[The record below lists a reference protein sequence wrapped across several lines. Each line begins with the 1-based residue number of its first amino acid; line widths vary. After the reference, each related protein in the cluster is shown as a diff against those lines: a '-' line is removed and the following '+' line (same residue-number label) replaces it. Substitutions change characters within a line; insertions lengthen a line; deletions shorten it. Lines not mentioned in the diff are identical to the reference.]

1 MAVSNLR
8 LGGITSGFDTEAM
21 VTQLLS
27 SYQTRIDKQSQKIT
41 KLSWQQSAYQDITK
55 KITEFKNTYFDV
67 LKRDTYLMSPST
79 FNKFKADVTAT
90 SNADAAGLTV
100 STTSNSSSG
109 SYKIKLN
116 QAAKASTAQGNSIT
130 SGNFKLDLDKAL
142 SSASGEVKT
151 NDDGSKTWTMN
162 FALDVQVGG
171 IRKTISF
178 SADALLGADGNVAD
192 KDAAKSS
199 IIDSLNQKLQ
209 ESFGYSGKTS
219 GATGA
224 TDANGKEW
232 FLQVK
237 LGSDGKAEF
246 QVGGN
251 ASVSVAE
258 NKGNFGLAQPKE
270 KVAISTG
277 SVVTGVNALQVEIG
291 GKNVSVAFN
300 GVSSTY
306 YDSKGQTGNEAILA
320 EYKELKTAAY
330 RKSYNLADNEIVSD
344 EQLEKFTYSNEQAA
358 KDKNAASIKE
368 ALKGVAGYTFNFDGT
383 YVTAADSNGNSVDFS
398 MTSVEGGTLGLTK
411 ASASN
416 KINSGSTLSDLGFK
430 PEADGT
436 YKLNINGTEISLDKN
451 STISSM
457 MSAVNKS
464 AAGVTMTYSSLT
476 NSFTLESKEFGVSA
490 VNKSAAGVTMT
501 YSSLTNSF
509 TLESKEFGGAGKV
522 EVGDTSLG
530 RSLGLV
536 DDNGTVGASEGQNAI
551 FEINGQEVYL
561 NDNTYTLD
569 GNTFTFNDNMTIG
582 ETYTVN
588 IAKDST
594 TVKDALKKFVESY
607 NKLIDDVYGYIGKSP
622 AKDDDGNT
630 YEPLTNAEKDEMSED
645 EITKWEEKAKQGVL
659 YNDSTVS
666 TVMSQ
671 MRSAL
676 YTSVTLDDGSK
687 FGIYNLGI
695 KTSSEWSEHGKLQI
709 DENAFDKAFEN
720 NEDAI
725 IKLFTDSDTG
735 MMKKLNSVI
744 DGAVKS
750 SGAANT
756 RGTLVRKAG
765 KADSSVTTD
774 STIYKEMVKM
784 QDRLKELQDRYDTK
798 EEYWWK
804 VFTNMETAMADLNS
818 QTSYIS
824 SYLGTGTSSYQ

>member
-90 SNADAAGLTV
+90 SNADASGLTV

-277 SVVTGVNALQVEIG
+277 SVVTGVNAFQVEIG

-344 EQLEKFTYSNEQAA
+344 EQLEKFNYSNEQAA

-416 KINSGSTLSDLGFK
+416 KISSGSTLSDLGFK

-436 YKLNINGTEISLDKN
+436 YKLNINGTEISLDKK

-476 NSFTLESKEFGVSA
+476 NSFTLESKEFG
-490 VNKSAAGVTMT
+490 GT
-501 YSSLTNSF
+501 
-509 TLESKEFGGAGKV
+509 GKV

>member
-90 SNADAAGLTV
+90 SNADTAGLTV

-232 FLQVK
+232 FLQAK

-436 YKLNINGTEISLDKN
+436 YKLNINGTEISLDKK

-476 NSFTLESKEFGVSA
+476 NSFTLESKEFG
-490 VNKSAAGVTMT
+490 GT
-501 YSSLTNSF
+501 
-509 TLESKEFGGAGKV
+509 GKV

>member
-90 SNADAAGLTV
+90 SNADASGLTV

-277 SVVTGVNALQVEIG
+277 SVVTGVNAFQVEIG

-344 EQLEKFTYSNEQAA
+344 EQLEKFNYSNEQAA

-416 KINSGSTLSDLGFK
+416 KISSGSTLSDLGFK

-436 YKLNINGTEISLDKN
+436 YKLNINGTEISLDKK

-457 MSAVNKS
+457 M
-464 AAGVTMTYSSLT
+464 
-476 NSFTLESKEFGVSA
+476 SA

>member
-90 SNADAAGLTV
+90 SNADTAGLTV

-142 SSASGEVKT
+142 SSTSGEVKT

-277 SVVTGVNALQVEIG
+277 SVVTGVNAFQVEIG

-344 EQLEKFTYSNEQAA
+344 EQLEKFNYSNEQAA

-416 KINSGSTLSDLGFK
+416 KISSGSTLSDLGFK

-436 YKLNINGTEISLDKN
+436 YKLNINGTEISLDKK

-457 MSAVNKS
+457 M
-464 AAGVTMTYSSLT
+464 
-476 NSFTLESKEFGVSA
+476 SA

-551 FEINGQEVYL
+551 FEINGKEVYL

-630 YEPLTNAEKDEMSED
+630 YEPLTDAEKEEMSED

>member
-90 SNADAAGLTV
+90 SNADTAGLTV

-277 SVVTGVNALQVEIG
+277 SVVTGVNAFQVEIG

-306 YDSKGQTGNEAILA
+306 YNSKGQTGNEAILA

-344 EQLEKFTYSNEQAA
+344 EQLEKFNYSNEQAA

-383 YVTAADSNGNSVDFS
+383 YVTVADSNGNSVDFS

-416 KINSGSTLSDLGFK
+416 KISSGSTLSDLGFK

-436 YKLNINGTEISLDKN
+436 YKLNINGTEISLDKK

-476 NSFTLESKEFGVSA
+476 NSFTLESKE
-490 VNKSAAGVTMT
+490 
-501 YSSLTNSF
+501 L
-509 TLESKEFGGAGKV
+509 GGAGKV

-630 YEPLTNAEKDEMSED
+630 YEPLTDAEKEEMSED

-818 QTSYIS
+818 QTSYIF

>member
-90 SNADAAGLTV
+90 SNADASGLTV

-344 EQLEKFTYSNEQAA
+344 EQLEKFNYSNEQAA

-436 YKLNINGTEISLDKN
+436 YKLNINGTEISLDKK

-476 NSFTLESKEFGVSA
+476 NSFTLESKEFG
-490 VNKSAAGVTMT
+490 GT
-501 YSSLTNSF
+501 
-509 TLESKEFGGAGKV
+509 GKV

-750 SGAANT
+750 RGAANT

>member
-90 SNADAAGLTV
+90 SNADASGLTV

-277 SVVTGVNALQVEIG
+277 SVVTGVNAFQVEIG

-330 RKSYNLADNEIVSD
+330 RKSYNLAENEIVSD
-344 EQLEKFTYSNEQAA
+344 KQLEKFTYSNEQAA

-416 KINSGSTLSDLGFK
+416 KISSGSTLSDLGFK

-436 YKLNINGTEISLDKN
+436 YKLNINGTEISLDKK

-457 MSAVNKS
+457 M
-464 AAGVTMTYSSLT
+464 
-476 NSFTLESKEFGVSA
+476 SA

-750 SGAANT
+750 RGAANT

>member
-90 SNADAAGLTV
+90 SNADASGLTV

-344 EQLEKFTYSNEQAA
+344 EQLEKFNYSNEQAA

-436 YKLNINGTEISLDKN
+436 YKLNINGTEISLDKK

-457 MSAVNKS
+457 M
-464 AAGVTMTYSSLT
+464 
-476 NSFTLESKEFGVSA
+476 SA

>member
-151 NDDGSKTWTMN
+151 NDDGSETWTMN

-457 MSAVNKS
+457 M
-464 AAGVTMTYSSLT
+464 
-476 NSFTLESKEFGVSA
+476 SA

>member
-41 KLSWQQSAYQDITK
+41 KLSWQQSAYQNITK

-90 SNADAAGLTV
+90 SNADTAGLTV

-320 EYKELKTAAY
+320 EYKGLKTAAY

-344 EQLEKFTYSNEQAA
+344 EQLEKFNYSNEQAA

-436 YKLNINGTEISLDKN
+436 YKLNINGTEISLDKK

-457 MSAVNKS
+457 M
-464 AAGVTMTYSSLT
+464 
-476 NSFTLESKEFGVSA
+476 SA

>member
-151 NDDGSKTWTMN
+151 NDDGSETWTMN

-320 EYKELKTAAY
+320 EYKGLKTAAY

-344 EQLEKFTYSNEQAA
+344 EQLEKFNYSNEQAA

-436 YKLNINGTEISLDKN
+436 YKLNINGTEISLDKK

-457 MSAVNKS
+457 M
-464 AAGVTMTYSSLT
+464 
-476 NSFTLESKEFGVSA
+476 SA

>member
-90 SNADAAGLTV
+90 SNADASGLTV

-436 YKLNINGTEISLDKN
+436 YKLNINGTEISLDKK

-476 NSFTLESKEFGVSA
+476 NSFTLESKE
-490 VNKSAAGVTMT
+490 
-501 YSSLTNSF
+501 L
-509 TLESKEFGGAGKV
+509 GGAGKV

-630 YEPLTNAEKDEMSED
+630 YEPLTDAEKEEMSED

>member
-90 SNADAAGLTV
+90 SNADASGLTV

-277 SVVTGVNALQVEIG
+277 SVVTGVNAFQVEIG

-306 YDSKGQTGNEAILA
+306 YESKSQTGNEAILA

-344 EQLEKFTYSNEQAA
+344 EQLEKFNYSNEQAA

-436 YKLNINGTEISLDKN
+436 YKLNINGTEISLDKK

-457 MSAVNKS
+457 M
-464 AAGVTMTYSSLT
+464 
-476 NSFTLESKEFGVSA
+476 SA

>member
-151 NDDGSKTWTMN
+151 NDDGSETWTMN

-277 SVVTGVNALQVEIG
+277 SVVTGVNAFQVEIG

-306 YDSKGQTGNEAILA
+306 YDSKSQTGNEAILA

-344 EQLEKFTYSNEQAA
+344 EQLEKFNYSNEQAA

-436 YKLNINGTEISLDKN
+436 YKLNINGTEISLDKK

-457 MSAVNKS
+457 M
-464 AAGVTMTYSSLT
+464 
-476 NSFTLESKEFGVSA
+476 SA

-750 SGAANT
+750 SGAVNT

>member
-219 GATGA
+219 GAAGA

-320 EYKELKTAAY
+320 EYKGLKTAAY

-344 EQLEKFTYSNEQAA
+344 EQLEKFNYSNEQAA

-436 YKLNINGTEISLDKN
+436 YKLNINGTEISLDKK

-457 MSAVNKS
+457 M
-464 AAGVTMTYSSLT
+464 
-476 NSFTLESKEFGVSA
+476 SA

>member
-436 YKLNINGTEISLDKN
+436 YKLNINGTEISLDKK

-457 MSAVNKS
+457 M
-464 AAGVTMTYSSLT
+464 
-476 NSFTLESKEFGVSA
+476 SA

-630 YEPLTNAEKDEMSED
+630 YEPLTNAEKEEMSED

>member
-270 KVAISTG
+270 KVAISTA

-320 EYKELKTAAY
+320 EYKGLKTAAY

-344 EQLEKFTYSNEQAA
+344 EQLEKFNYSNEQAA

-436 YKLNINGTEISLDKN
+436 YKLNINGTEISLDKK

-457 MSAVNKS
+457 M
-464 AAGVTMTYSSLT
+464 
-476 NSFTLESKEFGVSA
+476 SA

>member
-151 NDDGSKTWTMN
+151 NDDGSETWTMN

-232 FLQVK
+232 FLQVQ

-277 SVVTGVNALQVEIG
+277 SVVTGVNAFQVEIG

-416 KINSGSTLSDLGFK
+416 KISSGSTLSDLGFK

-457 MSAVNKS
+457 M
-464 AAGVTMTYSSLT
+464 
-476 NSFTLESKEFGVSA
+476 SA

-750 SGAANT
+750 SGAVNT

>member
-90 SNADAAGLTV
+90 SNADASGLTV

-416 KINSGSTLSDLGFK
+416 KISSGSTLSDLGFK

-436 YKLNINGTEISLDKN
+436 YKLNINGTEISLDKK

-457 MSAVNKS
+457 M
-464 AAGVTMTYSSLT
+464 
-476 NSFTLESKEFGVSA
+476 SA

-630 YEPLTNAEKDEMSED
+630 YEPLTNAEKEEMSED

-676 YTSVTLDDGSK
+676 YTNVTLDDGSK

>member
-90 SNADAAGLTV
+90 SNADTAGLTV

-151 NDDGSKTWTMN
+151 NDDGSETWTMN

-277 SVVTGVNALQVEIG
+277 SVVTGVNAFQVEIG

-306 YDSKGQTGNEAILA
+306 YDSKSQTGNEAILA

-344 EQLEKFTYSNEQAA
+344 EQLEKFNYSNEQAA

-436 YKLNINGTEISLDKN
+436 YKLNINGTEISLDKK

-476 NSFTLESKEFGVSA
+476 NSFTLESKE
-490 VNKSAAGVTMT
+490 
-501 YSSLTNSF
+501 L
-509 TLESKEFGGAGKV
+509 GGAGKV

>member
-21 VTQLLS
+21 VTHLLS

-277 SVVTGVNALQVEIG
+277 SVVTGVNAFQVEIG

-344 EQLEKFTYSNEQAA
+344 EQLEKFNYSNEQAA

-416 KINSGSTLSDLGFK
+416 KISSGSTLSDLGFK

-436 YKLNINGTEISLDKN
+436 YKLNINGTEISLDKK

-457 MSAVNKS
+457 M
-464 AAGVTMTYSSLT
+464 
-476 NSFTLESKEFGVSA
+476 SA

-630 YEPLTNAEKDEMSED
+630 YEPLTDAEKEEMSED

>member
-90 SNADAAGLTV
+90 SNADASGLTV

-436 YKLNINGTEISLDKN
+436 YKLNINGTEISLDKK

-457 MSAVNKS
+457 M
-464 AAGVTMTYSSLT
+464 
-476 NSFTLESKEFGVSA
+476 SA

-744 DGAVKS
+744 NGAVKS

>member
-90 SNADAAGLTV
+90 SNADASGLTV

-436 YKLNINGTEISLDKN
+436 YKLNINGTEISLDKK

-457 MSAVNKS
+457 M
-464 AAGVTMTYSSLT
+464 
-476 NSFTLESKEFGVSA
+476 SA

-725 IKLFTDSDTG
+725 IKLFTDSDIG

>member
-436 YKLNINGTEISLDKN
+436 YKLNINGTEISLDKK

-457 MSAVNKS
+457 M
-464 AAGVTMTYSSLT
+464 
-476 NSFTLESKEFGVSA
+476 SA

-676 YTSVTLDDGSK
+676 YTNVTLDDGSK

-709 DENAFDKAFEN
+709 DEDAFDKAFEN

>member
-90 SNADAAGLTV
+90 SNADASGLTV

-151 NDDGSKTWTMN
+151 NDDGSETWTMN

-277 SVVTGVNALQVEIG
+277 SVVTGVNAFQVEIG

-306 YDSKGQTGNEAILA
+306 YDSKSQTGNEAILA

-344 EQLEKFTYSNEQAA
+344 EQLEKFNYSNEQAA

-416 KINSGSTLSDLGFK
+416 KISSGSTLSDLGFK

-436 YKLNINGTEISLDKN
+436 YKLNINGTEISLDKK

-457 MSAVNKS
+457 M
-464 AAGVTMTYSSLT
+464 
-476 NSFTLESKEFGVSA
+476 SA

-630 YEPLTNAEKDEMSED
+630 YEPLTDAEKEEMSED

>member
-1 MAVSNLR
+1 MVVSILL
-8 LGGITSGFDTEAM
+8 LGCITSGFDTEAM

-90 SNADAAGLTV
+90 SNADASGLTV

-277 SVVTGVNALQVEIG
+277 SVVTGVNAFQVEIG

-344 EQLEKFTYSNEQAA
+344 EQLEKFNYSNEQAA

-436 YKLNINGTEISLDKN
+436 YKLNINGTEISLDKK

-476 NSFTLESKEFGVSA
+476 NSFTLESKEFG
-490 VNKSAAGVTMT
+490 GT
-501 YSSLTNSF
+501 
-509 TLESKEFGGAGKV
+509 GKV

-765 KADSSVTTD
+765 KADSSVATD

>member
-151 NDDGSKTWTMN
+151 NDDGSETWTMN

-320 EYKELKTAAY
+320 EYKGLKTAAY

-344 EQLEKFTYSNEQAA
+344 EQLEKFNYSNEQAA

-416 KINSGSTLSDLGFK
+416 KISSGSTLSDLGFK

-436 YKLNINGTEISLDKN
+436 YKLNINGTEISLDKK

-457 MSAVNKS
+457 M
-464 AAGVTMTYSSLT
+464 
-476 NSFTLESKEFGVSA
+476 SA

-630 YEPLTNAEKDEMSED
+630 YEPLTNAEKEEMSED

>member
-416 KINSGSTLSDLGFK
+416 KISSGSTLSDLGFK

-436 YKLNINGTEISLDKN
+436 YKLNINGTEISLDKK

-476 NSFTLESKEFGVSA
+476 NSFTLESKEFG
-490 VNKSAAGVTMT
+490 GT
-501 YSSLTNSF
+501 
-509 TLESKEFGGAGKV
+509 GKV

>member
-90 SNADAAGLTV
+90 SNADASGLTV

-383 YVTAADSNGNSVDFS
+383 YVTASDSNGNSVDFS

-436 YKLNINGTEISLDKN
+436 YKLNINGTEISLDKK

-476 NSFTLESKEFGVSA
+476 NSFTLESKEFG
-490 VNKSAAGVTMT
+490 GT
-501 YSSLTNSF
+501 
-509 TLESKEFGGAGKV
+509 GKV

>member
-90 SNADAAGLTV
+90 SNADASGLTV

-436 YKLNINGTEISLDKN
+436 YKLNINGTEISLDKK

-457 MSAVNKS
+457 M
-464 AAGVTMTYSSLT
+464 
-476 NSFTLESKEFGVSA
+476 SA

-607 NKLIDDVYGYIGKSP
+607 NKLIEDVYGYIGKSP
-622 AKDDDGNT
+622 AKDDDGNS

>member
-151 NDDGSKTWTMN
+151 NDDGSETWTMN

-277 SVVTGVNALQVEIG
+277 SVVTGVNAFQVEIG

-306 YDSKGQTGNEAILA
+306 YDSKSQTGNEAILA

-344 EQLEKFTYSNEQAA
+344 EQLEKFNYSNEQAA

-436 YKLNINGTEISLDKN
+436 YKLNINGTEISLDKK

-457 MSAVNKS
+457 M
-464 AAGVTMTYSSLT
+464 
-476 NSFTLESKEFGVSA
+476 SA

-630 YEPLTNAEKDEMSED
+630 YEPLTNAEKEEMSED

-676 YTSVTLDDGSK
+676 YTNVTLDDGSK

>member
-90 SNADAAGLTV
+90 SNADASGLTV

-344 EQLEKFTYSNEQAA
+344 EQLEKFIYSNEQAA

-416 KINSGSTLSDLGFK
+416 KISSGSTLSDLGFK

-457 MSAVNKS
+457 M
-464 AAGVTMTYSSLT
+464 
-476 NSFTLESKEFGVSA
+476 SA

-630 YEPLTNAEKDEMSED
+630 YEPLTNAEKEEMSED

-666 TVMSQ
+666 TIMSQ

>member
-476 NSFTLESKEFGVSA
+476 NSFTLESKEFG
-490 VNKSAAGVTMT
+490 
-501 YSSLTNSF
+501 
-509 TLESKEFGGAGKV
+509 GAGKV

-630 YEPLTNAEKDEMSED
+630 YEPLTNAEKEEMSED

-676 YTSVTLDDGSK
+676 YTNVTLDDGSK

>member
-90 SNADAAGLTV
+90 SNADASGLTV

-232 FLQVK
+232 FLQAK

-277 SVVTGVNALQVEIG
+277 SVVTGVNAFQVEIG

-320 EYKELKTAAY
+320 EYKGLKTAAY
-330 RKSYNLADNEIVSD
+330 RKSYNLAENEIVSD
-344 EQLEKFTYSNEQAA
+344 EQLEKFNYSNEQAA

-436 YKLNINGTEISLDKN
+436 YKLNINGTEISLDKK

-457 MSAVNKS
+457 M
-464 AAGVTMTYSSLT
+464 
-476 NSFTLESKEFGVSA
+476 SA

>member
-90 SNADAAGLTV
+90 SNADTAGLTV

-320 EYKELKTAAY
+320 EYKGLKTAAY

-344 EQLEKFTYSNEQAA
+344 EQLEKFNYSNEQAA

-436 YKLNINGTEISLDKN
+436 YKLNINGTEISLDKK

-457 MSAVNKS
+457 M
-464 AAGVTMTYSSLT
+464 
-476 NSFTLESKEFGVSA
+476 SA

-630 YEPLTNAEKDEMSED
+630 YEPLTDAEKEEMSED

>member
-90 SNADAAGLTV
+90 SNADASGLTV

-151 NDDGSKTWTMN
+151 NDDGSETWTMN

-192 KDAAKSS
+192 KDAAKAS

-219 GATGA
+219 GAAGA

-232 FLQVK
+232 FLQVQ

-277 SVVTGVNALQVEIG
+277 SVVTGVNAFQVEIG

-383 YVTAADSNGNSVDFS
+383 YITAADSNGNSVDFS

-416 KINSGSTLSDLGFK
+416 KISSGSTLSDLGFK

-436 YKLNINGTEISLDKN
+436 YKLNINGTEISLDKK

-457 MSAVNKS
+457 M
-464 AAGVTMTYSSLT
+464 
-476 NSFTLESKEFGVSA
+476 SA

-709 DENAFDKAFEN
+709 DEDAFDKAFEN

>member
-90 SNADAAGLTV
+90 SNADASGLTV

-277 SVVTGVNALQVEIG
+277 SVVTGVNAFQVEIG

-344 EQLEKFTYSNEQAA
+344 EQLEKFNYSNEQAA

-436 YKLNINGTEISLDKN
+436 YKLNINGTEISLDKK

-457 MSAVNKS
+457 M
-464 AAGVTMTYSSLT
+464 
-476 NSFTLESKEFGVSA
+476 SA

>member
-209 ESFGYSGKTS
+209 ESFGSSGKTS

-457 MSAVNKS
+457 M
-464 AAGVTMTYSSLT
+464 
-476 NSFTLESKEFGVSA
+476 SA

>member
-90 SNADAAGLTV
+90 SNADTAGLTV

-142 SSASGEVKT
+142 SSTSGEVKT

-277 SVVTGVNALQVEIG
+277 SVVTGVNAFQVEIG

-344 EQLEKFTYSNEQAA
+344 EQLEKFNYSNEQAA

-436 YKLNINGTEISLDKN
+436 YKLNINGTEISLDKK

-457 MSAVNKS
+457 M
-464 AAGVTMTYSSLT
+464 
-476 NSFTLESKEFGVSA
+476 SA

>member
-416 KINSGSTLSDLGFK
+416 KISSGSTLSDLGFK

-436 YKLNINGTEISLDKN
+436 YKLNINGTEISLDKK

-457 MSAVNKS
+457 M
-464 AAGVTMTYSSLT
+464 
-476 NSFTLESKEFGVSA
+476 SA

-630 YEPLTNAEKDEMSED
+630 YEPLTNAEKEEMSED